1 MTDRKKYV
9 VGITD
14 HMIGAPDLEADV
26 LGDDVEMDFFAG
38 TDEAS
43 FAPDRLTRL
52 DALMVWGHRLGKKA
66 SRT

>member
-26 LGDDVEMDFFAG
+26 LGDDVEIDFFAS

-43 FAPDRLTRL
+43 FAPDRLARL
-52 DALMVWGHRLGKKA
+52 DALMVGAHSLERKA
-66 SRT
+66 SPT

>member
-14 HMIGAPDLEADV
+14 HMIGAPDLEAEV
-26 LGDDVEMDFFAG
+26 LGDDVEIDFFAS

-43 FAPDRLTRL
+43 FAPV
-52 DALMVWGHRLGKKA
+52 A
-66 SRT
+66 